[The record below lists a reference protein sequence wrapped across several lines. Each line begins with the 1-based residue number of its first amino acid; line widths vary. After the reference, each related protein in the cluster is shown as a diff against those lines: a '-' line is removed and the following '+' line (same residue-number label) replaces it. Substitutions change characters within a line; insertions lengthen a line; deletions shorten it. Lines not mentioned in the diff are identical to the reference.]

1 MLTVACIY
9 RKKLPLEN
17 DALKAFTAIDPV
29 MVTLPNE
36 LVLTRLLSL
45 PSLVPNLLNVDGEEC
60 FNKKVRAIMVDSN
73 LPSATCMVNDKD
85 QDVDCLKWWK
95 LVKERYPY
103 LFKMVTGTLSIF
115 HGPRVES
122 SFNVMGDI
130 IDKKS
135 RRINL
140 ETYSAIQDIKYGLKA
155 CQPLEQNGCERISQK
170 K

>member
-29 MVTLPNE
+29 MITLPNE

-45 PSLVPNLLNVDGEEC
+45 PSLVSNLLNVDGEEC

-73 LPSATCMVNDKD
+73 LPSATCMVNDKE

-103 LFKMVTGTLSIF
+103 AILTLSKMVTGTLSIF

-122 SFNVMGDI
+122 
-130 IDKKS
+130 KS

-140 ETYSAIQDIKYGLKA
+140 ETYNAIQDIKYGLKA
-155 CQPLEQNGCERISQK
+155 RQPLEQNECERIS
-170 K
+170 

>member
-29 MVTLPNE
+29 MITLPNE

-73 LPSATCMVNDKD
+73 LPSATCMVNHKE

-122 SFNVMGDI
+122 
-130 IDKKS
+130 KS

-155 CQPLEQNGCERISQK
+155 CQPLEQNGCERIS
-170 K
+170 

>member
-17 DALKAFTAIDPV
+17 DALKAFSAIDPV
-29 MVTLPNE
+29 MVTSPNE

-45 PSLVPNLLNVDGEEC
+45 PSSVPNLLNVDGEEC

-73 LPSATCMVNDKD
+73 LPSATCMVNDKE

-115 HGPRVES
+115 HDPRVES
-122 SFNVMGDI
+122 KLRRVN
-130 IDKKS
+130 S
-135 RRINL
+135 RHTVQYRTSNM
-140 ETYSAIQDIKYGLKA
+140 D
-155 CQPLEQNGCERISQK
+155 
-170 K
+170 

>member
-17 DALKAFTAIDPV
+17 DALKAFTTIDPV
-29 MVTLPNE
+29 MVTSPNE
-36 LVLTRLLSL
+36 LVLTRFISL
-45 PSLVPNLLNVDGEEC
+45 PSSAPNLLNVDGEEG

-73 LPSATCMVNDKD
+73 LPSATCMVNDKE

-103 LFKMVTGTLSIF
+103 LLKMVTRTLSIF

-122 SFNVMGDI
+122 
-130 IDKKS
+130 KS

-155 CQPLEQNGCERISQK
+155 CQPLEQNGCERIL
-170 K
+170 